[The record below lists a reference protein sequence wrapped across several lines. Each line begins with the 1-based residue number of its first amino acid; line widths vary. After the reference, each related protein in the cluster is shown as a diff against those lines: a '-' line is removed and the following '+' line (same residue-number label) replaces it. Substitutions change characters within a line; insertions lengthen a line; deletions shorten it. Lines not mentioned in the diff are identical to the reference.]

1 MNSLKHLLWIICGAA
16 TLLIFGCKGQETKTV
31 ARRELK
37 YTVDSTKIGDECS
50 LGGITFRAPHGWK
63 AADSVMISILR
74 KAADRD
80 ASPFKAIPQTV
91 YQDSSTGAF
100 LKVSLLATAIPT
112 GQSFT
117 AWGRQFVDDFRATRR
132 NMNMSE
138 DWLALGGLPA
148 VQLTYS
154 DAQQV
159 YLKFGIEGNP
169 PIELDFA
176 VPIDTWKSMT
186 GYVES
191 SVGSIHKL

>member
-1 MNSLKHLLWIICGAA
+1 MNSLKHLLWLICGAA
-16 TLLIFGCKGQETKTV
+16 ILLILGCKGQETKTV
-31 ARRELK
+31 VRRELK
-37 YTVDSTKIGDECS
+37 YTVDSSKIGDGYS
-50 LGGITFRAPHGWK
+50 TGGITFRAPQGWK
-63 AADSVMISILR
+63 AADSVMIAILR
-74 KAADRD
+74 KAADREI
-80 ASPFKAIPQTV
+80 SQFKVIPQTV
-91 YQDSSTGAF
+91 FQDSLTGAF
-100 LKVSLLATAIPT
+100 LKVSLFANAIPS

-132 NMNMSE
+132 NLNMSE

-148 VQLTYS
+148 VQLSYS

-176 VPIDTWKSMT
+176 VPLDSWKNLT